1 MKLTIKQVFNNNSAI
16 VDLDSSQKAIVK
28 GKGIAFNKSKGSKI
42 DSSKIEKIFYL
53 DTVDSQKNLYFLLK
67 DIPIDVVTTTYE
79 IVDYARKQ
87 FNYSVEDYIYITL
100 SDHIYGAYKRY
111 MEGDYQP
118 SHIPDMSDKYIEEYL
133 IASAG
138 VNIINQNLKI
148 NLPSSEIRNIALH
161 FINAHTNVETTAV
174 DLTKKVDFTK
184 LIKRVLLRNNIFRTK
199 SNRNYYDRFMVHLQY
214 LEQRLNN
221 MSADTKFDRKF
232 ELEMERDY
240 PGSTSIAK
248 QVSAEI
254 KKARGV
260 ELNNKELLYFIIHI
274 QRITQEDGLNDAR

>member
-111 MEGDYQP
+111 MEVII
-118 SHIPDMSDKYIEEYL
+118 SRVIFL
-133 IASAG
+133 I
-138 VNIINQNLKI
+138 
-148 NLPSSEIRNIALH
+148 
-161 FINAHTNVETTAV
+161 
-174 DLTKKVDFTK
+174 
-184 LIKRVLLRNNIFRTK
+184 
-199 SNRNYYDRFMVHLQY
+199 
-214 LEQRLNN
+214 
-221 MSADTKFDRKF
+221 
-232 ELEMERDY
+232 
-240 PGSTSIAK
+240 
-248 QVSAEI
+248 
-254 KKARGV
+254 
-260 ELNNKELLYFIIHI
+260 
-274 QRITQEDGLNDAR
+274 

>member
-1 MKLTIKQVFNNNSAI
+1 
-16 VDLDSSQKAIVK
+16 
-28 GKGIAFNKSKGSKI
+28 
-42 DSSKIEKIFYL
+42 
-53 DTVDSQKNLYFLLK
+53 
-67 DIPIDVVTTTYE
+67 
-79 IVDYARKQ
+79 
-87 FNYSVEDYIYITL
+87 
-100 SDHIYGAYKRY
+100 
-111 MEGDYQP
+111 
-118 SHIPDMSDKYIEEYL
+118 MSDKYIEEYL